1 MDVILLSRH
10 RTSIGALQINPRP
23 IVTNNSDLKRI
34 SLALFGAC
42 LFGLTACGGSSD
54 DSAVVAAPTAKPL
67 DLTVLH
73 INDHHSRL
81 DAETASFNL
90 MTAAGT
96 RRAVNVERGGFA
108 RVAALFDSLSAGKD
122 NVIKLH
128 AGDATTGDL
137 YYTLDQGKS
146 DAAMMNVVC
155 FDAFVPGNHEFD
167 MGDSV
172 LKSFLDYLRLSS
184 SCKTDVLSANIKP
197 QVGVSA
203 LAKATTTDYLK
214 PSTVIT
220 RQGQKIGI
228 VGVTASLKTKTSS
241 RPDATTEFL
250 DEVSSAQGEID
261 KLKAAGVNKIIL
273 MTHQGYD
280 TDKEM
285 AARLSGVDVIVGG
298 DSHTLLG
305 DAAVLANYGV
315 TPSGA
320 YPTVATN
327 KDGKQVCVVQAW
339 QYSHAVGELQVSFDE
354 KGDVT
359 KCGGTAYL
367 TIGENFTAASG
378 TALTAADLS
387 AIRADIASQKSLKI
401 VTPSATAA
409 VVLKPY
415 ADAKTAF
422 GSSKVAVAAEEL
434 CLRRV
439 PGTKLDSSRS
449 SLGDVCN
456 KSSRVIAYGGD
467 IQQLV
472 AQAFLEQGKT
482 FGKADF
488 SLLNGGGV
496 RTDIRPG
503 NVTVATIYTLLPFK
517 NTLVRLT
524 LTGQEVVN
532 ALEDAIDNVVTN
544 KSTGAYPYSAGLRW
558 KTDLTKAKGQRVS
571 GVEILQSSGGYA
583 AINLSASYTAIVIDY
598 IADGGDL
605 YTALKGVTGSRRDN
619 TYLDYADAFMNYA
632 KKNPSLARLPTS
644 QYSTQG
650 FVDLP

>member
-1 MDVILLSRH
+1 MKSLNNRQLAATLS
-10 RTSIGALQINPRP
+10 TLCLVGL
-23 IVTNNSDLKRI
+23 
-34 SLALFGAC
+34 GAC
-42 LFGLTACGGSSD
+42 GSSD
-54 DSAVVAAPTAKPL
+54 DSAVSAQPAGQPM

-81 DAETASFNL
+81 DAETAAFNF
-90 MTAAGT
+90 MTASGS
-96 RRAVNVERGGFA
+96 RRSVNVERGGFT
-108 RVAALFDSLSAGKD
+108 RVAALMESLSAGKD
-122 NVIKLH
+122 NVLKLH
-128 AGDATTGDL
+128 AGDAITGDL
-137 YYTLDQGKS
+137 YYTLDSGKS
-146 DAAMMNVVC
+146 DAAMMNAVC
-155 FDAFVPGNHEFD
+155 FDAFIPGNHEFD
-167 MGDSV
+167 MGDSN
-172 LKSFLDYLRLSS
+172 LKTFLDFLRAG
-184 SCKTDVLSANIKP
+184 SCKTEVLSANIKP

-203 LAKATTTDYLK
+203 LAKTTATDYLK
-214 PSTVIT
+214 PSTIIT

-228 VGVTASLKTKTSS
+228 VGLTVSLKTKTSS

-250 DEVSSAQGEID
+250 DEVSSAQAEID
-261 KLKAAGVNKIIL
+261 KLKAAGINKIIL

-280 TDKEM
+280 IDKEM
-285 AARLSGVDVIVGG
+285 AAKISGVDVIVGG

-305 DAAVLANYGV
+305 SAGLANFGL

-320 YPTVATN
+320 YPTVVSN

-339 QYSHAVGELQVSFDE
+339 QYSHALGELNVSFDAN
-354 KGDVT
+354 GDVA
-359 KCGGTAYL
+359 KCAGTAYV

-378 TALTAADLS
+378 TALTADDVS
-387 AIRADIASQKSLKI
+387 AIRKDIASQNSLRI
-401 VTPSATAA
+401 VTPSAAA
-409 VVLKPY
+409 AAVLKPY
-415 ADAKTAF
+415 SDAKTAF
-422 GSSKVAVAAEEL
+422 GSNKVAVATEEL

-456 KSSRVIAYGGD
+456 KASRVIEHGGD

-472 AQAFLEQGKT
+472 AQSFLEQGKT

-496 RTDIRPG
+496 RTDIRPAD
-503 NVTVATIYTLLPFK
+503 VTVSTIYTLLPFK
-517 NTLVRLT
+517 NTLVRLS
-524 LTGQEVVN
+524 LSGQEVVN
-532 ALEDAIDNVVTN
+532 ALEDAIDNVVVN

-558 KTDLTKAKGQRVS
+558 KADLTKAKGQRVS
-571 GVEILQSSGGYA
+571 NVEVLQANGSYA
-583 AINLSASYTAIVIDY
+583 ALVPTTTYTAIVIDY

-605 YTALKGVTGSRRDN
+605 YTTLKGVTGNRREN

-632 KKNPSLARLPTS
+632 KKNTSLARLPVT